1 MSNSWFQFKQFTIH
15 QDRSAM
21 KVTTDAC
28 IQGAWT
34 PVYPQVKQVLDIGA
48 GTGLLSLM
56 LAQRAPLV
64 QIDGVELD
72 EACAVQARE
81 NIAASR
87 WKDRIA
93 IHNANIRQWQ
103 GDKQYDLIICN
114 PPFFNNSLLG
124 DNDRRNNV
132 RHTLSLSYTDLLASM
147 DRLLGA
153 DGYISILL
161 PATEHG
167 IWEQLI
173 ADAGWKIYSKLCIAP
188 REAAEPNRIVSL
200 AGRDATKQLM
210 EIYLPIRGA
219 EGYTP
224 AFTELMRPYYL
235 KL

>member
-15 QDRSAM
+15 QDKSAM

-34 PVYPQVKQVLDIGA
+34 PVLPQVTEVLDIGA

-64 QIDGVELD
+64 QVDAVELD
-72 EACAVQARE
+72 KDCMEQAAE
-81 NIAASR
+81 NIAASP
-87 WKDRIA
+87 WKDKIA
-93 IHNANIRQWQ
+93 IHNADIRYWQ
-103 GDKQYDLIICN
+103 NDKQYELIICN

-132 RHTLSLSYTDLLASM
+132 RHTLSLSYNDLLAAM
-147 DRLLGA
+147 DRLLVA

-200 AGRDATKQLM
+200 AGRNATKQLTEM
-210 EIYLPIRGA
+210 YFPIRGA